1 MQKIISS
8 LPLWFFYFYK
18 IPKCINKD
26 ENAHRYVLR
35 GERDREK
42 EKGRR
47 RDREEREGEREGR
60 GIERERVCERDRE
73 TGLDIENKIKKYF
86 ILYLLQNK
94 GNLKKN
100 ILILKFYINRIC
112 TPKKSNQ
119 KISPEKV
126 T

>member
-1 MQKIISS
+1 MFFCNFSAKGHFMQKIISS

-18 IPKCINKD
+18 IPKFINKD

-42 EKGRR
+42 EKWRR

-60 GIERERVCERDRE
+60 GIERVCERDRE
-73 TGLDIENKIKKYF
+73 TGLNIANKIKYIHILFFLTRKYHQKS
-86 ILYLLQNK
+86 LPRK
-94 GNLKKN
+94 HHLKN
-100 ILILKFYINRIC
+100 
-112 TPKKSNQ
+112 
-119 KISPEKV
+119 V